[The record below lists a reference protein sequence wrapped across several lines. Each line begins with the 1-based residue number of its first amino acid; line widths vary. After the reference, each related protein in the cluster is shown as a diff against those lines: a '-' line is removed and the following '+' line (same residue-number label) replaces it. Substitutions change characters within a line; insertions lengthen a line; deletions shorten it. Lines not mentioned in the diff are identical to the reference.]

1 VNAKNLEIDMRSPL
15 NSPKANKI
23 ANHIER
29 LRGEIISQWRN
40 EVRSDSELTALIHK
54 LDDHEL
60 EDHLPALTD
69 KIIALLRGETTKDL
83 VEDAVQHGRQRRAL
97 GYSVVSMLREL
108 QIFRRVLTSIVQEVV
123 GANISAE
130 ETERA
135 RNLIIDS
142 VDRSMNIS
150 VSQYT
155 LMAEGERNSAQGEA
169 RELHD
174 QRDRFLATLSHEL
187 RNQVS
192 PILLGAQLLKDL
204 KPSDRRIVTTIERI
218 ERQARHQAILID
230 DLLDIS
236 RFRYGKLQL
245 KREDL
250 DLRMPV
256 QYAIETLQN
265 DFQAK
270 QLKLEVELPD
280 GPLNASAD
288 ETRIAQILINLL
300 SNSLK
305 FTAAGGAVY
314 VKLFERAGAAVL
326 TVRDTGIGIEPV
338 LVPQL
343 FTMFFQTNEPP
354 KGAKSGLGVG
364 LAVAKVLVEL
374 HGGTI
379 EAHSGGQGKGAE
391 FTIVLP
397 MVAHIAEVSPPAR
410 RVLVVDDNPD
420 HLALLADLLRGRGYD
435 VIEANDASEALRIVA
450 DHKPDA
456 CVIDIGLPGMDGYEL
471 ARRLREI
478 PATRESR
485 LIAVTGYGT
494 KSDKEAFQEAGFD
507 HFFPKPPDIEELNLA
522 LSQHKANGTH

>member
-1 VNAKNLEIDMRSPL
+1 M
-15 NSPKANKI
+15 NSPRKLRKANKI
-23 ANHIER
+23 ANHIES
-29 LRGEIISQWRN
+29 LKGEIISRWRE
-40 EVRSDSELTALIHK
+40 EVRSNPELTALVHK
-54 LDDHEL
+54 LDDQEL

-69 KIIALLRGETTKDL
+69 KIISLLRGETAKDL
-83 VEDAVQHGRQRRAL
+83 EEDAGQHGRQRRAE
-97 GYSVVSMLREL
+97 GYSVVSLLREL
-108 QIFRRVLTSIVQEVV
+108 QIFRRVLTSMVREVV
-123 GANISAE
+123 GENSRAE

-155 LMAEGERNSAQGEA
+155 LMAEGERTSAQGEA

-204 KPSDRRIVTTIERI
+204 KPSDRRMVATIERI

-250 DLRMPV
+250 DLRVPI
-256 QYAIETLQN
+256 QHAIETLQN

-270 QLKLEVELPD
+270 RLKLEVELPD

-288 ETRIAQILINLL
+288 GTRIAQILINLL

-305 FTAAGGAVY
+305 FTPAGGAVY
-314 VKLFERAGAAVL
+314 VKLFERAEAAVL

-354 KGAKSGLGVG
+354 KGAKTGLGVG

-374 HGGTI
+374 HDGTI
-379 EAHSGGQGKGAE
+379 EARSEGEGRGAE
-391 FTIVLP
+391 FRVVLP
-397 MVAHIAEVSPPAR
+397 MVAGIAEPSTPPAR
-410 RVLVVDDNPD
+410 RILVVDDNPD
-420 HLALLADLLRGRGYD
+420 HLALLAELLRGRGYD
-435 VIEANDASEALRIVA
+435 VIEANDASEALRLVS
-450 DHKPDA
+450 DRKPDA
-456 CVIDIGLPGMDGYEL
+456 CVIDIGLPGMNGYEL

-478 PATRESR
+478 PATRECR

-494 KSDKEAFQEAGFD
+494 KSDKEAFEEAGFD
-507 HFFPKPPDIEELNLA
+507 HFFPKPTDIEELNRA
-522 LSQHKANGTH
+522 LWQNKANGTN